1 MFTLNSFL
9 KITEVAKSLG
19 YFFRNE
25 GYAFILTK
33 MCWAIFWS
41 IFSQTH
47 LRGVFQNGFLCLWEK
62 LAPRREVCAY
72 ANVGLGSV
80 RA

>member
-25 GYAFILTK
+25 GYALILTK
-33 MCWAIFWS
+33 MCWAMYILVVFFANSSEGSFSKRIFV
-41 IFSQTH
+41 
-47 LRGVFQNGFLCLWEK
+47 LMGK
-62 LAPRREVCAY
+62 
-72 ANVGLGSV
+72 VG
-80 RA
+80 A